1 MADDGTIKIGT
12 ELDNSGLKGGLSG
25 LGGIAKKGMAAV
37 GSAAAGMA
45 SITVGALAA
54 VATGMGVAV
63 KSGIEYNAQMENYT
77 ANFKTMLGSEEAA
90 VAKVNELKKLGASTP
105 FEMSDLADA
114 TTTLLAFGVEADDS
128 TGILTMLGDV
138 SLGSADKLQRLTNAF
153 GKAESLGKMTGETYQ
168 QMVEA
173 GFNPLKIISEQTG
186 ESMEELQDRMSK
198 GGISAEELT
207 AAFKIATSEGG
218 QFYKGMET
226 ASTTFDGLIST
237 LKDNANSLIGEVVK
251 PISDSLTTTLLPQ
264 AIGAVSTLTDAF
276 AKDGIPGL
284 INAAGGVVGQ
294 IITGIAQQAP
304 AIIQM
309 ASGFLSTLL
318 NAIILQLPALAS
330 AGTGIITELVNA
342 ITANLPLLL
351 QIALTL
357 IVALVTALITQLP
370 AIISCGLDLLVA
382 LIQGLT
388 DALPKLIEMLP
399 GIIISIVDTLLAHLP
414 EIIQCAIQLLVA
426 LITGLSQA
434 MPQMVAYLP
443 KIIATIVK
451 ILVQNLPM
459 IIGAAIQIITALITG
474 LIQSIPTLI
483 GAVPEIIN
491 AIKDAFKGFDWS
503 TLGKNIIDG
512 IKKGITDAA
521 GKLGDAAK
529 EAAQKALDT
538 VKNFLGIHSPSRVWN
553 KQIGRQMPAG
563 AANGVEDNAYLLEDA
578 SVDSAESAL
587 RAAQSASSGML
598 AQMQGQAYGRTQGLT
613 GASVGA
619 VTAKTSANG
628 SDSTLIGKEIAKA
641 LDGSEVKMDGQT
653 VGRLVTP
660 YVDEELG
667 NISSLK
673 ARYA

>member
-45 SITVGALAA
+45 KITVGALAA

-90 VAKVNELKKLGASTP
+90 VAKVNELKKLGAATP

-114 TTTLLAFGVEADDS
+114 TTTLLAFGVSADDS

-138 SLGSADKLQRLTNAF
+138 SLGNADKMQRLTNAF
-153 GKAESLGKMTGETYQ
+153 GKANSLGKMTGETYQ

-173 GFNPLKIISEQTG
+173 GFNPLKVISDQTG
-186 ESMEELQDRMSK
+186 ESMEQLQDRMSK

-207 AAFKIATSEGG
+207 EAFKTATSEGG

-318 NAIILQLPALAS
+318 NAIVLQLPALQT
-330 AGTGIITELVNA
+330 AGRSPRGER
-342 ITANLPLLL
+342 
-351 QIALTL
+351 
-357 IVALVTALITQLP
+357 
-370 AIISCGLDLLVA
+370 GLKYF
-382 LIQGLT
+382 Q
-388 DALPKLIEMLP
+388 
-399 GIIISIVDTLLAHLP
+399 H
-414 EIIQCAIQLLVA
+414 
-426 LITGLSQA
+426 
-434 MPQMVAYLP
+434 
-443 KIIATIVK
+443 
-451 ILVQNLPM
+451 
-459 IIGAAIQIITALITG
+459 
-474 LIQSIPTLI
+474 
-483 GAVPEIIN
+483 
-491 AIKDAFKGFDWS
+491 
-503 TLGKNIIDG
+503 
-512 IKKGITDAA
+512 
-521 GKLGDAAK
+521 
-529 EAAQKALDT
+529 
-538 VKNFLGIHSPSRVWN
+538 
-553 KQIGRQMPAG
+553 
-563 AANGVEDNAYLLEDA
+563 
-578 SVDSAESAL
+578 
-587 RAAQSASSGML
+587 
-598 AQMQGQAYGRTQGLT
+598 
-613 GASVGA
+613 
-619 VTAKTSANG
+619 
-628 SDSTLIGKEIAKA
+628 
-641 LDGSEVKMDGQT
+641 
-653 VGRLVTP
+653 
-660 YVDEELG
+660 
-667 NISSLK
+667 
-673 ARYA
+673 